1 MRTLESALWVAGV
14 YALTLVAFLLTT
26 YTGD

>member
-1 MRTLESALWVAGV
+1 MRTLESALLVAGV

-26 YTGD
+26 YVGD